1 MRRIELFFV
10 PAEIPE
16 SYLKDKLAVTIDVLR
31 ACTTVAYAF
40 ANGARSAIPAEEV
53 EEATKLLASLDRR
66 STLLCGER
74 NGLKIKG
81 FDLGNSPLEYT
92 KDVVGGKTLIMASTN
107 GTPAMAR
114 ASVAKVQLLCS
125 FVNIGLVA
133 EALKGAEGE
142 AGGGTDVAIVCSGR
156 MGRMAIED
164 VVCGGMLVHLLDGAG
179 LADLHDGANDAAI
192 AARDLYLKHAESLD
206 TMVEECSHGRYLASI
221 GFSADLGVCSR
232 LDSVPVLPVL
242 ADGVI
247 APGDPSE
254 PRSPKQ

>member
-1 MRRIELFFV
+1 VRRIELFLV
-10 PAEIPE
+10 PGEIPD

-40 ANGARSAIPAEEV
+40 ANGASSAIAAEEV

-66 STLLCGER
+66 NTLLCGER

-92 KDVVGGKTLIMASTN
+92 EDVVGGKTLIMASTN

-133 EALKGAEGE
+133 EALKAAESGAGV
-142 AGGGTDVAIVCSGR
+142 GIDVAVVCSGK

-164 VVCGGMLVHLLDGAG
+164 AVCGGMLVHLLDGAG
-179 LADLHDGANDAAI
+179 LADLRDGANDAAV
-192 AARDLYLKHAESLD
+192 AARDLYLKHSESLSGMVAES
-206 TMVEECSHGRYLASI
+206 SHGRYLASI
-221 GFSADLGVCSR
+221 GFAADLKICSR
-232 LDSVPVLPVL
+232 VDSVPVLPVL
-242 ADGVI
+242 TDGVI
-247 APGDPSE
+247 APGDPK
-254 PRSPKQ
+254 RILSPKQ

>member
-1 MRRIELFFV
+1 VRRIELFLV
-10 PAEIPE
+10 PGEIPE

-40 ANGARSAIPAEEV
+40 ANGAGSAIPAEEV

-92 KDVVGGKTLIMASTN
+92 EDVVGGKTLIMASTN

-133 EALKGAEGE
+133 EALKGAEGGT
-142 AGGGTDVAIVCSGR
+142 AGETDIAIVCSGR

-164 VVCGGMLVHLLDGAG
+164 AVCGGMLVHILDEAG
-179 LADLHDGANDAAI
+179 LADLRDGANDAAV
-192 AARDLYLKHAESLD
+192 AARDLYLRHSESLA
-206 TMVEECSHGRYLASI
+206 TMIEECSHGRYLASI
-221 GFSADLGVCSR
+221 GFAADLKICSR

-247 APGDPSE
+247 TPGDPNAIGA
-254 PRSPKQ
+254 PKQ

>member
-1 MRRIELFFV
+1 VRRIELFLV
-10 PAEIPE
+10 PGEIPE
-16 SYLKDKLAVTIDVLR
+16 SYLRDKLAVTIDVLR

-40 ANGARSAIPAEEV
+40 ANGAGSAIPAQEV
-53 EEATKLLASLDRR
+53 EEATKLLASLDRH

-92 KDVVGGKTLIMASTN
+92 EDVVGGKTLIMASTN

-133 EALKGAEGE
+133 EALKGEEGG
-142 AGGGTDVAIVCSGR
+142 AGGSDVAIVCSGR

-164 VVCGGMLVHLLDGAG
+164 AVCGGMLVHLLDAAG
-179 LADLHDGANDAAI
+179 LADLRDGANDAAV
-192 AARDLYLKHAESLD
+192 AARDLYLRHSESLSA
-206 TMVEECSHGRYLASI
+206 MIEESSHGRYLASI
-221 GFSADLGVCSR
+221 GFAADLKICSR

-247 APGDPSE
+247 APGAPGE
-254 PRSPKQ
+254 IGATKQ